1 MNSLTNPF
9 LTSHEIQELSL
20 DRMFDV
26 GGQRGE
32 RRKWIQ
38 VFDGISAILF
48 LCASSGFNTKIRE
61 DNETNRLKESLRLFE
76 EVWTSRFLQDAG
88 FILFLN
94 KQVSLFVTRTLI
106 ANCSA

>member
-1 MNSLTNPF
+1 MF
-9 LTSHEIQELSL
+9 YC
-20 DRMFDV
+20 RMFDV

-94 KQVSLFVTRTLI
+94 KQVRSGEIVRGNLI
-106 ANCSA
+106 